1 MEEEEDI
8 SSPFWVQNSSTNR
21 RRLSHTYSLFIS
33 SGTVVIFLLV
43 ITLAF
48 ILVIVPTLHSFYS
61 HIFKPNSVK
70 KSWDTLNILLV
81 LFAIFCGFLSKKDNN
96 NESPRSYE
104 DQTFSERNTRQ
115 EYEKLNPKQEIETET
130 PPRFWYE
137 YSEDRTSYN
146 RLRSFNS
153 YPDLRQESL
162 WVAGDERWRF
172 SDDTHVNGYR
182 GLDSNFKEEK
192 EEASTKNIEVGT
204 TLKGKNKKKQALEH
218 GLDLNFKQEKE
229 EASTKDIE
237 VDTSLKGKNKKK
249 QALERGLDLNFK
261 EEKEASTKN
270 IEVDTSWKG
279 KNKKKQAIE
288 KHESETIE
296 KVKNNKDA
304 ERKNKK
310 ASSTKDD
317 KMYRSLKG
325 KKKQRHRSAENFQS
339 FLNSEPPTR
348 MPSSSSF
355 HDLFTLKK
363 NKEKKL
369 KSVSPPQHHVSSMLV
384 SKTKDEDFFVITGN
398 ESPLNSIPPP
408 PPPPPPFKM
417 PAWKFKVQGDFV
429 RIDSISSTSD
439 GLADIDDDDDEVME
453 LPTSLGEEPGI
464 DLLVYPNP
472 NPDVDSKA
480 GSFIQS
486 FRAGLKMEKMNSIKK
501 QGIGRS
507 NLYNTLHHQNH

>member
-8 SSPFWVQNSSTNR
+8 SSPFWVQNRSANR
-21 RRLSHTYSLFIS
+21 RRLSRSYSLFIS

-61 HIFKPNSVK
+61 HIFKPNSIK
-70 KSWDTLNILLV
+70 KSWDSLNLLLV
-81 LFAIFCGFLSKKDNN
+81 LFAIFCGFLSKNNN
-96 NESPRSYE
+96 NESPRSHE
-104 DQTFSERNTRQ
+104 DQTFSETNTRQ
-115 EYEKLNPKQEIETET
+115 EYETPNLEPETE
-130 PPRFWYE
+130 PSFWYE

-146 RLRSFNS
+146 RLRSFSS
-153 YPDLRQESL
+153 YPDLRQESF
-162 WVAGDERWRF
+162 WVARDERWRF

-182 GLDSNFKEEK
+182 GLDLNFKEEK
-192 EEASTKNIEVGT
+192 EEASTKDIEVDT
-204 TLKGKNKKKQALEH
+204 SLKGKMKQALEPR
-218 GLDLNFKQEKE
+218 LDLNFRQEKE
-229 EASTKDIE
+229 EVSTRNIE

-249 QALERGLDLNFK
+249 QALERGLDLNIK
-261 EEKEASTKN
+261 QGKEASTKD
-270 IEVDTSWKG
+270 IEVDTSLKG
-279 KNKKKQAIE
+279 KNRKKQAIE
-288 KHESETIE
+288 MYESETIE
-296 KVKNNKDA
+296 KAKNNKDS

-317 KMYRSLKG
+317 KTYRSLRG
-325 KKKQRHRSAENFQS
+325 KKKHRHKSVENFQS
-339 FLNSEPPTR
+339 FLNSEPPTT

-355 HDLFTLKK
+355 HDLFSLKK
-363 NKEKKL
+363 NKQKKRN
-369 KSVSPPQHHVSSMLV
+369 SVSPPHHHVSSMLV
-384 SKTKDEDFFVITGN
+384 SKTKDENFFVITGN

-439 GLADIDDDDDEVME
+439 GLADIDDDDEVME
-453 LPTSLGEEPGI
+453 LPISRDEEPGI

-486 FRAGLKMEKMNSIKK
+486 FRAGLKMEKINSMKK

-507 NLYNTLHHQNH
+507 NLYNTLHHQNQ

>member
-1 MEEEEDI
+1 
-8 SSPFWVQNSSTNR
+8 
-21 RRLSHTYSLFIS
+21 
-33 SGTVVIFLLV
+33 
-43 ITLAF
+43 
-48 ILVIVPTLHSFYS
+48 LHSFYS

-192 EEASTKNIEVGT
+192 EEASTKNIEVDT
-204 TLKGKNKKKQALEH
+204 YLIGKNKKKQALEH

-237 VDTSLKGKNKKK
+237 VDTS
-249 QALERGLDLNFK
+249 
-261 EEKEASTKN
+261 
-270 IEVDTSWKG
+270 WKG

-288 KHESETIE
+288 KHESEMIE
-296 KVKNNKDA
+296 KAKNNKDA

-317 KMYRSLKG
+317 KTYRSLKG
-325 KKKQRHRSAENFQS
+325 KKKQRHRSVENFQS

-363 NKEKKL
+363 NKEKKP

-384 SKTKDEDFFVITGN
+384 SKTKDDDFFVITGN
-398 ESPLNSIPPP
+398 ESPLISIPPP

-439 GLADIDDDDDEVME
+439 GLADIDDDDEVME

-486 FRAGLKMEKMNSIKK
+486 FRAGLKMEKMNSMKK
-501 QGIGRS
+501 QVIGRS